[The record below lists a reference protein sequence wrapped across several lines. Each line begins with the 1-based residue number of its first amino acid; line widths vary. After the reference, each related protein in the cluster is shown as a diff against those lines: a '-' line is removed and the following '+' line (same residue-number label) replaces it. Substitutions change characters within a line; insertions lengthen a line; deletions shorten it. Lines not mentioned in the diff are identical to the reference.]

1 MVSLENKERRGE
13 VVTKKTL
20 SILCI
25 VVLGIFSLTGRLSGN
40 AIPVELPIAA
50 SAGEWEG
57 LSPHGKDQTLT
68 PNEGHEIEDVLIDGV
83 SVGAIPSYTFHNVTV
98 DHTILATFRRSSP
111 LRIVWNF
118 EDATKRAEAVAS
130 PPRLSRY
137 TPDECTLPRAEAS
150 GIEINL
156 TGAAWPNR
164 YNQQQAYGFSQ
175 GSLDPG
181 TYAAHSDS
189 WDEGADT
196 KYWQI
201 TISTQ
206 GYRNLKLSSKQR
218 SSPRG
223 PRDFKVQY
231 STDGSTWNDVLGATI
246 TVGNDF
252 TMGVLDQ
259 VPLPSGCENQPTL
272 YLRWVMTSNESVNGQ
287 TVLGEG
293 TNRIDDI
300 VVEGEPM

>member
-1 MVSLENKERRGE
+1 MVTRKA
-13 VVTKKTL
+13 L

-25 VVLGIFSLTGRLSGN
+25 VVLGIFPLIGRLSGN
-40 AIPVELPIAA
+40 ATPVEFTIAA
-50 SAGEWEG
+50 SAGEGGRIEPPG
-57 LSPHGKDQTLT
+57 TVSVQRGKEKTFTIT
-68 PNEGHEIEDVLIDGV
+68 PNEGYEIEDVEVDGS
-83 SVGAIPSYTFHNVTV
+83 SVGAIPSYTFQNVTK

-175 GSLDPG
+175 GSSGPG
-181 TYAAHSDS
+181 TYAAHSDN
-189 WDEGADT
+189 WEDGADT
-196 KYWQI
+196 KYWQV
-201 TISTQ
+201 TISTK
-206 GYRNLKLSSKQR
+206 GYKSIKLSSKQR

-231 STDGSTWNDVLGATI
+231 STDGTTWNDIPGAGL
-246 TVGNDF
+246 TVCEDF

-259 VPLPSGCENQPTL
+259 VPLPSECENQPTL
-272 YLRWVMTSNESVNGQ
+272 YLRWVMTSNISVNGQ
-287 TVLGEG
+287 TVLDQG